1 MRTDAMPIFEKNG
14 RRVAFIH
21 IPKAAGSSVET
32 MFRADGWS
40 TSLYKEA
47 YDGYTVS
54 EQHRTY
60 ASVKETVGDLDEIDS
75 FVITRDPLSRLISE
89 WHYQTEKVKS
99 SKLNFDDF
107 VRHVECSLKLHKNYW
122 DNHWRSQV
130 DFLDENI
137 DAVIKMESMNR
148 ELPDFLRNKGIMEDP
163 RIPHVNRHE
172 KKSVDGGLHI
182 SAESKDRILRMY
194 GRDYVVLGYEPV
206 FPETG

>member
-1 MRTDAMPIFEKNG
+1 MPIFEKNG

-32 MFRADGWS
+32 MFKADGWS
-40 TSLYKEA
+40 MILYKES

-60 ASVKETVGDLDEIDS
+60 ASVKETVDDLDEIDS

-89 WHYQTEKVKS
+89 WRYQTEKVRS
-99 SKLNFDDF
+99 SKLDFGDF
-107 VRHVECSLKLHKNYW
+107 VRHVECSLKQHKSYW
-122 DNHWRSQV
+122 DNHWRPQV

-137 DAVIKMESMNR
+137 DAVIKMESMNL

-163 RIPHVNRHE
+163 RIPHVNRHA
-172 KKSVDGGLHI
+172 KKRVGAGLNI
-182 SAESKDRILRMY
+182 SPESKDRILRIY
-194 GRDYVVLGYEPV
+194 ARDYIVLGYEPV
-206 FPETG
+206 FPESG

>member
-1 MRTDAMPIFEKNG
+1 MPIFEKNG

-32 MFRADGWS
+32 MFKAEGWS
-40 TSLYKEA
+40 MSVYKEA

-60 ASVKETVGDLDEIDS
+60 ASVKETVDDLDEIDS

-89 WHYQTEKVKS
+89 WRYQTEKVKS
-99 SKLNFDDF
+99 SKLDFDDF
-107 VRHVECSLKLHKNYW
+107 VRHVECSLEQNKSYW
-122 DNHWRSQV
+122 DNHWRPQV

-137 DAVIKMESMNR
+137 DAVIKMESMNL

-163 RIPHVNRHE
+163 RIRHVNRHA
-172 KKSVDGGLHI
+172 KKSVGGRLKM
-182 SAESKDRILRMY
+182 SPESKDRILRIY
-194 GRDYVVLGYEPV
+194 GRDYIVLGYEPV